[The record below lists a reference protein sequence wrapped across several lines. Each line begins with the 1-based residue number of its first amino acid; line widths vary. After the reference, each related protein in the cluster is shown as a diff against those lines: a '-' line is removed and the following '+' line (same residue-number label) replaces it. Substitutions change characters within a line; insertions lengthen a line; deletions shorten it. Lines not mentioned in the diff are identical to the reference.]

1 MNIVKLG
8 PPDPVW
14 NRMIATGEWW
24 LRVWFLEN
32 DQVEHLRT
40 WQFERQDLVAAV
52 DAFKTVYPKGIA
64 KALLNHD
71 WTPSEST
78 PIEEIWRRED
88 QASLVVN
95 LFARTSLL
103 PPVDFL
109 GLGVDLGHV
118 FGTRVDKDLRRR
130 LTEPKWAR
138 GADLEVQVWA
148 NALRAGWGVTKLDKG
163 QSEGKRHDFL
173 IAVPGRP
180 DAAVE
185 VKALDPSDDAIL
197 SYRLHMENSPMFS
210 RGSVPDDRTVC
221 VQMKEEL
228 RVAVADPSR
237 HAWLKKQIPAA
248 MRALGRAFEDLASK
262 GFSFGEWPAMGGGML
277 AVVPRTEGLGS
288 VTFSLG
294 DEKASEKQAGRI
306 LIPLEKAARKPRRSG
321 IPSLAFIH
329 IPRLSETL
337 VREAVED
344 DLTRRPDKYQNLDGF
359 IIRTVRQV
367 VDDGFPPYEEW
378 RAWARPTAWGNISAD
393 DLNVLGRGLMESRFR
408 LSLPRWVARKNESD
422 WSESCR

>member
-1 MNIVKLG
+1 MTALNRKTASGITRDGHDLSPQPLGVIEFRNKRELATPIVDNLDVLG
-8 PPDPVW
+8 SGRAGRRW
-14 NRMIATGEWW
+14 NQLSPESPGIGHEG
-24 LRVWFLEN
+24 
-32 DQVEHLRT
+32 LRT
-40 WQFERQDLVAAV
+40 RWKREMSHAV
-52 DAFKTVYPKGIA
+52 
-64 KALLNHD
+64 
-71 WTPSEST
+71 
-78 PIEEIWRRED
+78 
-88 QASLVVN
+88 
-95 LFARTSLL
+95 
-103 PPVDFL
+103 VDP
-109 GLGVDLGHV
+109 
-118 FGTRVDKDLRRR
+118 R
-130 LTEPKWAR
+130 
-138 GADLEVQVWA
+138 
-148 NALRAGWGVTKLDKG
+148 
-163 QSEGKRHDFL
+163 RHDFL

-248 MRALGRAFEDLASK
+248 KRALGRAFEDLASK

-277 AVVPRTEGLGS
+277 AVVPRTEGPGS

-321 IPSLAFIH
+321 TPSVAFIH
-329 IPRLSETL
+329 VPRLSETL

-344 DLTRRPDKYQNLDGF
+344 DLTRRPDKYQNLDGL

-378 RAWARPTAWGNISAD
+378 RAWARPTGWGNISAD
-393 DLNVLGRGLMESRFR
+393 DLNVLGRGLTESRFR

-422 WSESCR
+422 